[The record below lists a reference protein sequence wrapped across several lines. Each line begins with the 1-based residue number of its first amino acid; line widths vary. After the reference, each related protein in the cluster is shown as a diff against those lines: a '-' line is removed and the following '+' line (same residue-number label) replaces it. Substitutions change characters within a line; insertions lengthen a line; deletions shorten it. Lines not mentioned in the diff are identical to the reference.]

1 SSILW
6 ALLNCSLSSRS
17 GSRKLPVDVNR
28 AADDHGKHE
37 GECANGFGL
46 GVLRHQVMCGFLGLE
61 WL

>member
-1 SSILW
+1 
-6 ALLNCSLSSRS
+6 LSSRY